1 MSSSSSC
8 SFLSLLLLLLAVLAP
23 QAKVTH
29 GFTISRNSIRSSTT
43 SSRAAA
49 TAAAIVTTSTT
60 KLNNAADDDASSDS
74 SSESSSSTSA
84 TSDMTMLDSWTY
96 LFPVLSKINGVNWV
110 GTCRYVND
118 ELIPQKELK
127 LMGGLRFDFLGKNG
141 VELNSYLTF
150 PNGNRRDIEMR
161 YVLRFIYNLL
171 SRVLYLSRTQT
182 HTHS

>member
-1 MSSSSSC
+1 MISSSSSC
-8 SFLSLLLLLLAVLAP
+8 SFLSLLLLLLVLAP

-29 GFTISRNSIRSSTT
+29 AFTISTSTSIRSSTT
-43 SSRAAA
+43 SSRAA
-49 TAAAIVTTSTT
+49 TAIVITSTT
-60 KLNNAADDDASSDS
+60 KLNNAADDDASESSSDS
-74 SSESSSSTSA
+74 SSSSASTSA
-84 TSDMTMLDSWTY
+84 TSSMTMLDSWTY

-161 YVLRFIYNLL
+161 YVLRFIYNL
-171 SRVLYLSRTQT
+171 
-182 HTHS
+182 

>member
-8 SFLSLLLLLLAVLAP
+8 SFLSLLLLLLAVLAA

-29 GFTISRNSIRSSTT
+29 GFTISTSTSIRSSTT
-43 SSRAAA
+43 GSRAAA
-49 TAAAIVTTSTT
+49 AIVITSTT
-60 KLNNAADDDASSDS
+60 KLNNAADGDASDSS
-74 SSESSSSTSA
+74 SSESSSESSSSASTSA

-161 YVLRFIYNLL
+161 YVLRFIYP
-171 SRVLYLSRTQT
+171 
-182 HTHS
+182 

>member
-1 MSSSSSC
+1 MMSSSSC
-8 SFLSLLLLLLAVLAP
+8 SFLSLFLLLLVLAP

-29 GFTISRNSIRSSTT
+29 GFTISSNGIRSSTT
-43 SSRAAA
+43 GSR
-49 TAAAIVTTSTT
+49 AAAIVTTSRT

-74 SSESSSSTSA
+74 SSSDSSSSSTSA

-161 YVLRFIYNLL
+161 YVLRFIYDL
-171 SRVLYLSRTQT
+171 
-182 HTHS
+182 

>member
-1 MSSSSSC
+1 MISSSSSC
-8 SFLSLLLLLLAVLAP
+8 SFLSLLLLLLVLAP

-29 GFTISRNSIRSSTT
+29 GFTISTSNIIRSSTT
-43 SSRAAA
+43 GSRAAA
-49 TAAAIVTTSTT
+49 AIATTSTT
-60 KLNNAADDDASSDS
+60 KLNNAADDDASESSSDLS
-74 SSESSSSTSA
+74 SSESSASITSA
-84 TSDMTMLDSWTY
+84 TSSMTMLDSWTY

-161 YVLRFIYNLL
+161 YVLRFIYN
-171 SRVLYLSRTQT
+171 
-182 HTHS
+182 